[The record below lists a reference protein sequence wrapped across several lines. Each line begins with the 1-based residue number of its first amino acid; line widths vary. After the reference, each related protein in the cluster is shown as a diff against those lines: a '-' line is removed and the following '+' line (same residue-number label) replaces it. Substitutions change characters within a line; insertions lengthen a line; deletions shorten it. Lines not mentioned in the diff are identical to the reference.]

1 MNDFIE
7 GIHKSIPIGLG
18 YLAVSFAF
26 GVMAIKGITPLMA
39 VLMSL
44 TNLTSAGQF
53 AGTQLIFEKAGYIEI
68 ALTVF
73 LINLR
78 YMLMSITLTQK
89 LEDDI
94 PRWKKAI
101 FSFAITDEVFGVS
114 STRKKELTANFM
126 FGIMILPIVCW
137 TLGTALGAFTAE
149 IVPIRVLEA
158 LGIALY
164 AMFIGIILPDA
175 KKNKGAMVVI
185 ILAIILSCTMDFI
198 PIINEIGL
206 GFKIMFITIFAS
218 VIGAIFFPVNQEGEN
233 NV

>member
-218 VIGAIFFPVNQEGEN
+218 VIGAIFFPINQEGEN